1 MSGNMKQFSNGP
13 MKKDEKVNRTGIT
26 TVEIVSVGM
35 FAAVLAVLSQIA
47 IPMPTGLPI
56 TLQTFA
62 VALTGVVLSWR
73 LGTAST
79 LVYILLGA
87 VGVPVFAEFS
97 GGIQILLNYSGGFIW
112 GFIMM
117 ALLCGIGTQMKN
129 KIGGTL
135 LGIVGLFACHLFGVI
150 QFMIVMKMGFLES
163 FLMASAPYLIKD
175 VISVILGFVVGSAI
189 RARLIKAGL
198 L

>member
-135 LGIVGLFACHLFGVI
+135 LSIVGLFACHLFGVI

>member
-1 MSGNMKQFSNGP
+1 MSENMKQFTNGS
-13 MKKDEKVNRTGIT
+13 MKKDEKVNKTGIT
-26 TVEIVSVGM
+26 TEEIVSVGM
-35 FAAVLAVLSQIA
+35 FAEVLAVLSQIA
-47 IPMPTGLPI
+47 IPMPSGLPI

-87 VGVPVFAEFS
+87 IGVPVFAEFS

-117 ALLCGIGTQMKN
+117 TLLCGIGTQMKN

-135 LGIVGLFACHLFGVI
+135 LGMVGLAGCHLFGVI
-150 QFMIVMKMGFLES
+150 QFMIVMKMGFVES

-175 VISVILGFVVGSAI
+175 VISVIFAFTIGSAI
-189 RARLIKAGL
+189 RARLLKAGL

>member
-1 MSGNMKQFSNGP
+1 MSENMKQFSNGP
-13 MKKDEKVNRTGIT
+13 MKKDEKVNKTGIT

-135 LGIVGLFACHLFGVI
+135 LGIAGLAVCHLFGVI

-189 RARLIKAGL
+189 RIRLIKAGL

>member
-1 MSGNMKQFSNGP
+1 

>member
-1 MSGNMKQFSNGP
+1 MSEDMKQFSNGS
-13 MKKDEKVNRTGIT
+13 MKNGEKVNKTGIT

-117 ALLCGIGTQMKN
+117 VLLCGIGTLMKN

>member
-1 MSGNMKQFSNGP
+1 MSENMKQFSNGP
-13 MKKDEKVNRTGIT
+13 MKKDEKIGRTGIT
-26 TVEIVSVGM
+26 TAEIVSVGM

-117 ALLCGIGTQMKN
+117 ALLCGIGTQIKN

>member
-163 FLMASAPYLIKD
+163 FLMASVPYLIKD